1 MPAPPAKRHSR
12 PRVPVPAA
20 TARPPGDH
28 DHDAAG
34 TATAGPGASTRKDA
48 HPTRDDPAVTD
59 LGIRASGGDRQAWDA
74 LVERY
79 APPIWAICRGHQLR
93 DAHADD
99 VGQAVWL
106 HLAGHLDSL
115 RDPAPL
121 GGLAGNHP
129 PGNDT
134 GGAIVSLLA
143 V

>member
-1 MPAPPAKRHSR
+1 
-12 PRVPVPAA
+12 V
-20 TARPPGDH
+20 
-28 DHDAAG
+28 
-34 TATAGPGASTRKDA
+34 
-48 HPTRDDPAVTD
+48 
-59 LGIRASGGDRQAWDA
+59 
-74 LVERY
+74 
-79 APPIWAICRGHQLR
+79 IWAICRGHQLR

-143 V
+143 VENQARSRGSRWCPATRSTTSHRG

>member
-1 MPAPPAKRHSR
+1 MPAPPANGTAGPGAS
-12 PRVPVPAA
+12 PRCDGP
-20 TARPPGDH
+20 PPGDH

-48 HPTRDDPAVTD
+48 HPTRDDPALTD

-79 APPIWAICRGHQLR
+79 APLIWAICRGHQLR

-121 GGLAGNHP
+121 AAWLATTAG
-129 PGNDT
+129 
-134 GGAIVSLLA
+134 
-143 V
+143 